1 MSIDQFAQYDAA
13 YVLGALSPE
22 DRLAFEAHL
31 ETCTTCADGVRDLAG
46 LPGLMARVPLEQVLD
61 PPVEQPPATL
71 LPSLSFAVRRER
83 RRRRWVA
90 AAAGIAAAAVL
101 AVGAVAVGGS
111 RTGTPAPATAAAGIP
126 MTQVVRAPLHASA
139 RFVDMAWGT
148 RIDLTCTYDTTD
160 AWLSGATYALVV
172 VDRTGGSQQVAT
184 WTAVPG
190 KVSTVM
196 AASSWKQADM
206 SRIEIRTMSGQPVL
220 QLRT

>member
-46 LPGLMARVPLEQVLD
+46 LPGLMARVPLEQVLA
-61 PPVEQPPATL
+61 PPVEQPPATV
-71 LPSLSFAVRRER
+71 LPSLSLAVRRER
-83 RRRRWVA
+83 RRRRWVT
-90 AAAGIAAAAVL
+90 AAGLAAAAVL
-101 AVGAVAVGGS
+101 AVGAVAVVGS
-111 RTGTPAPATAAAGIP
+111 RTGTPGPARAAAGIP